1 MGIRSVNLTTGS
13 QDKCYFGSRR
23 AGGKGMPKLT
33 RGRFSKV
40 PEAFRARKA
49 IKNLKPYDY
58 RAVSFT
64 YILNV
69 NRGSLHT
76 RSFRRTHFSV
86 LDADELN
93 CNGFTGSK
101 RFRGVGETG
110 TWKRSVDQE
119 LGKPRSDW
127 QKICSLAAKIAL
139 NGVFSWMP
147 CASHRSQGSKDI
159 LN

>member
-1 MGIRSVNLTTGS
+1 MKTCGSLPTRKGWLTKYTEANNMGIRSVNLTTGS

-76 RSFRRTHFSV
+76 RSFRRIHFSV
-86 LDADELN
+86 FRCRLTKLQWLYGPETFLGRWR
-93 CNGFTGSK
+93 NGHL
-101 RFRGVGETG
+101 ETISG
-110 TWKRSVDQE
+110 PRTW
-119 LGKPRSDW
+119 
-127 QKICSLAAKIAL
+127 
-139 NGVFSWMP
+139 
-147 CASHRSQGSKDI
+147 
-159 LN
+159 